1 MEMKNLSIGERIRA
15 RRKDLNHTQ
24 RTLAKALKISH
35 VSVSQWERDDS
46 EPTGKNLFALSKI
59 LKCSP
64 TWILFGDDEETPE
77 SLPAMES
84 PLDDRHMELIEL
96 FDALP
101 ESEQDSQL
109 ELMRARVENF
119 NRLFEEMLEARK
131 RKSKPKS
138 N

>member
-46 EPTGKNLFALSKI
+46 EPTGKNLFALSRI

-64 TWILFGDDEETPE
+64 TWILFGDDEQTPDM
-77 SLPAMES
+77 LPTMES
-84 PLDDRHMELIEL
+84 PLDDRHLELIEL

-131 RKSKPKS
+131 RKNKPKS

>member
-1 MEMKNLSIGERIRA
+1 MKNLSIGERIRA

-64 TWILFGDDEETPE
+64 TWILFGDDEQAPD
-77 SLPAMES
+77 SLPAEEL
-84 PLDDRHMELIEL
+84 PLDDRHRELIEL

-119 NRLFEEMLEARK
+119 NRLFEEMLETRK
-131 RKSKPKS
+131 RKNKPKS

>member
-24 RTLAKALKISH
+24 STLAKSLKISH

-46 EPTGKNLFALSKI
+46 EPSGKNLFALSKI

-64 TWILFGDDEETPE
+64 TWILFGDDEQAPD
-77 SLPAMES
+77 SLPAEEL
-84 PLDDRHMELIEL
+84 PLDDRHRELIEL

-119 NRLFEEMLEARK
+119 NRLFEEMLETRK
-131 RKSKPKS
+131 RKNKPKS

>member
-64 TWILFGDDEETPE
+64 TWILFGDDEQAPD
-77 SLPAMES
+77 SLPAEEL
-84 PLDDRHMELIEL
+84 PLDDRHRELIEL

-119 NRLFEEMLEARK
+119 NRLFEEMLETRK
-131 RKSKPKS
+131 RKNKPKS

>member
-15 RRKDLNHTQ
+15 RRKDLNYTQ

-64 TWILFGDDEETPE
+64 TWILFGDDEPAPD

-84 PLDDRHMELIEL
+84 PLDERHVELIEL

-131 RKSKPKS
+131 RKNKTKS

>member
-64 TWILFGDDEETPE
+64 PWILFGDDEQAPD
-77 SLPAMES
+77 SLPAEEL
-84 PLDDRHMELIEL
+84 PLDDRHRELIEL

-119 NRLFEEMLEARK
+119 NRLFEEMLETRK
-131 RKSKPKS
+131 RKNKPKS